1 MIDMNEL
8 VARAVV
14 VIAVLSMISSV
25 AQGADEPV
33 IRVTV
38 AAQFGPD
45 SGQSPGS
52 LFEARTADGGFVVG
66 AGFCDVW
73 NTRFRTDRDV
83 VQFFVRPTSGE
94 REFTME
100 RLPRPL
106 AEHGAYMYDFGGEV
120 IAGLDGGTGRI
131 SAWDAATGTWEHRE
145 TAAPVRMR
153 LGGGELAMGSSRV
166 WYDGE
171 LILAPPEQGSMGS
184 FYYAGGRLCFY
195 HRWRGAVEGYQPWE
209 SDDLGFSKLV
219 ACPWEPGEGPVDLSR
234 AVVMT
239 LPFVGETTFAWGQ
252 FDGRPLTVSNLGGV
266 YFLDGD
272 QWRTLRAPELGV
284 SYQVYTMVRFYDAL
298 MLGQYPS
305 GELWRFDGETIT
317 RLAGWP
323 PVIEGVATYSRE
335 AQTAIVWGG
344 ELLVGVWPWAEL
356 WRYNPDAQRW
366 FSMGRMFTQPEVH
379 ADPGHPWEAECT
391 EAGLVINQ
399 WGQRLT
405 SLVPLGDTLMASTS
419 AKSPVP
425 PDQAPEFIPAE
436 ALAEYGSVMRI
447 HAPGCLSAR
456 IHWTP
461 ETTQLEFAIT
471 GDRMVIRQNG
481 LELGSTAID
490 ADLAQ
495 SIANSGGLDEVTW
508 GSGVFG
514 PWGGVSVTGE
524 VR

>member
-1 MIDMNEL
+1 MITMRGVTVAAILTL
-8 VARAVV
+8 VALTTIPA
-14 VIAVLSMISSV
+14 L

-33 IRVTV
+33 MGFMVQ
-38 AAQFGPD
+38 AQFGPD
-45 SGQSPGS
+45 TGQSPGT
-52 LFEARTADGGFVVG
+52 LFEATTADGRFVVG

-83 VQFFVRPTSGE
+83 VQFFARPTSGE

-120 IAGLDGGTGRI
+120 IAATDGASSRV
-131 SAWDAATGTWEHRE
+131 SAWDPATSSWDRRE
-145 TAAPVRMR
+145 TTAPLRMR
-153 LGGGELAMGSSRV
+153 LGDGVLAFGSSRV
-166 WYDGE
+166 WYDDE
-171 LILAPPEQGSMGS
+171 SVLAPPEQGSTGS

-195 HRWRGAVEGYQPWE
+195 HIWRGAVEGYQPWE
-209 SDDLGFSKLV
+209 SDDVGFSKLI
-219 ACPWEPGEGPVDLSR
+219 ACPWTPGEGPVDLSR
-234 AVVMT
+234 AIVLT
-239 LPFVGETTFAWGQ
+239 LPYVGETTFAWGQ
-252 FDGRPLTVSNLGGV
+252 FDGKPLTVSNLGGV
-266 YFLDGD
+266 YFLDGG

-284 SYQVYTMVRFYDAL
+284 SYQVYTMVRCYDDL

-317 RLAGWP
+317 RLEGWP
-323 PVIEGVATYSRE
+323 PVIEGAATYSRE

-356 WRYNPDAQRW
+356 WRYSPDAQRW
-366 FSMGRMFTQPEVH
+366 HSMGRMFTQPEVH

-391 EAGLVINQ
+391 EAGQVINQ

-405 SLVPLGDTLMASTS
+405 SMVPLGDALMASTS
-419 AKSPVP
+419 AKWPVP
-425 PDQAPEFIPAE
+425 PDQAPEFIPEE
-436 ALAEYGSVMRI
+436 ALAEYGSVLRI
-447 HAPGCLSAR
+447 RVPGCLSAR
-456 IHWTP
+456 IHWTRAP
-461 ETTQLEFAIT
+461 TQLEFAIT
-471 GDRMVIRQNG
+471 GERMVIRQNG

-490 ADLAQ
+490 AELAQ
-495 SIANSGGLDEVTW
+495 GIAASGGLDEVTW

-524 VR
+524 AR